1 MPKTDNELLREG
13 CKSYHKALFAVMEFR
28 RQVQDAISGV
38 VEERLGEVAA
48 AMKMDENE
56 LRDGLGSYAE
66 PANFNQ
72 SYKGDSAAVGIK
84 TPTKWPT
91 KWILYFCVWVTTDDD
106 SSYFTA
112 SVWLKEPGAAIEKLE
127 SLAVPEE
134 LEAYE
139 NYAGIFEYL
148 PADGPVDLS
157 AICNRVL
164 DKWIDLW
171 NKVGGLRQFLP
182 AVEASTRK

>member
-13 CKSYHKALFAVMEFR
+13 YKSYHKALYAVMEFR
-28 RQVQDAISGV
+28 RQVQAAISGV

-48 AMKMDENE
+48 ALKMDEDE
-56 LRDGLGSYAE
+56 LRDGLISYAD

-72 SYKGDSAAVGIK
+72 TYKGDVAAVGIK
-84 TPTKWPT
+84 TPRKWPS
-91 KWILYFCVWVTTDDD
+91 KWILYFCVWIPDDE

-112 SVWLKEPGAAIEKLE
+112 SVWLKEPGTAIENLE

-139 NYAGIFEYL
+139 NYAGLFEYL
-148 PADGPVDLS
+148 PADGPVDLP
-157 AICNRVL
+157 ALCNRVL
-164 DKWIDLW
+164 DKWIGLW
-171 NKVGGLRQFLP
+171 NKVGGLRQFL
-182 AVEASTRK
+182 VDGGSQR

>member
-38 VEERLGEVAA
+38 VEKRLGEVAA
-48 AMKMDENE
+48 ALKMDEDE
-56 LRDGLGSYAE
+56 LRDGLGSHAD

-72 SYKGDSAAVGIK
+72 NYKGDFAEVGLK
-84 TPTKWPT
+84 TPKNSS
-91 KWILYFCVWVTTDDD
+91 KWILYFFVAVGDDEPT
-106 SSYFTA
+106 YFSA
-112 SVWLKEPGAAIEKLE
+112 SVRLKEPGAAIKNLEK
-127 SLAVPEE
+127 LAVPEE
-134 LEAYE
+134 LEANE
-139 NYAGIFEYL
+139 NYAGLFEYL
-148 PADGPVDLS
+148 PATGPVDLS

-182 AVEASTRK
+182 AGKASRKK

>member
-48 AMKMDENE
+48 ALKMDEDE
-56 LRDGLGSYAE
+56 LRDGLSSHAN

-72 SYKGDSAAVGIK
+72 SYKGDFAEVGLK
-84 TPTKWPT
+84 TPKNSSR
-91 KWILYFCVWVTTDDD
+91 WILYFIVTVTDDEP
-106 SSYFTA
+106 SYFTA
-112 SVWLKEPGAAIEKLE
+112 GVWLKEPGAAIDKLDL
-127 SLAVPEE
+127 LAVPEE
-134 LEAYE
+134 LEIPYE
-139 NYAGIFEYL
+139 NYAGIFEYI
-148 PADGPVDLS
+148 PVDGPVDLS
-157 AICNRVL
+157 AICDRVL
-164 DKWIDLW
+164 DKWIHLW

-182 AVEASTRK
+182 AGKASKKK